1 MTTHSPFSEVSIST
15 VEIDAFRE
23 KYKISKKE
31 FTYLLGYPR
40 KVWARKISEM
50 RVIVEPPHLVLAI
63 QRLLYLDKIDEKY
76 ILREVSKAKEN
87 VKKNI
92 YTYN

>member
-1 MTTHSPFSEVSIST
+1 MATHPPFSEVSIAM
-15 VEIDAFRE
+15 VEIDTFME
-23 KYKISKKE
+23 KHKVSQKE

-40 KVWARKISEM
+40 KVWSRKISGM

-63 QRLLYLDKIDEKY
+63 QRLLYLDKIDEEY
-76 ILREVSKAKEN
+76 ILREISKAKDN
-87 VKKNI
+87 VKRNI